1 MEIIQIVIIIFA
13 LFAWSRSMLRWKD
26 KSLNLKELS
35 FWSLVWLLVIVVAV
49 LPQSVGFLRLFGAS
63 AFNVLVML
71 SILMLFYLIFRMY
84 VKIDKLEQEITVLVR
99 EIAKK

>member
-71 SILMLFYLIFRMY
+71 SILMLFYLIFRVY